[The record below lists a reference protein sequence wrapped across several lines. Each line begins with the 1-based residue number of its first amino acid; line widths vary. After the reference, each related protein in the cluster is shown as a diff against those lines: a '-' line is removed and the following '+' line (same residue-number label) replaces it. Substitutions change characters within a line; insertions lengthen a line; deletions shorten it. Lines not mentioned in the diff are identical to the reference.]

1 MRSASSAQERPARN
15 VPTAGFN
22 CAKIMWKHVADATR
36 SSARPAFSSVQRST
50 PKLHRQTTGKFENE
64 RPPSPHPASQPLT
77 VKGLSAT
84 DGPFTGPAHRTIVI
98 HLSWDCSVVGVPN
111 SHRIGT
117 LHCFTSDSLDRYRGV
132 NRRMQKN
139 LRLDWLLWGSIALLA
154 FSPSSGLPTFC
165 CRRTSLFQDSVSLWQ
180 WCGRV
185 GKSP

>member
-1 MRSASSAQERPARN
+1 MRSAISAQERPARN

-77 VKGLSAT
+77 VKRLSAT

-98 HLSWDCSVVGVPN
+98 HLSWNCSVAGVPN

-117 LHCFTSDSLDRYRGV
+117 LIAY
-132 NRRMQKN
+132 
-139 LRLDWLLWGSIALLA
+139 LRFAGIA
-154 FSPSSGLPTFC
+154 TV
-165 CRRTSLFQDSVSLWQ
+165 D
-180 WCGRV
+180 
-185 GKSP
+185 